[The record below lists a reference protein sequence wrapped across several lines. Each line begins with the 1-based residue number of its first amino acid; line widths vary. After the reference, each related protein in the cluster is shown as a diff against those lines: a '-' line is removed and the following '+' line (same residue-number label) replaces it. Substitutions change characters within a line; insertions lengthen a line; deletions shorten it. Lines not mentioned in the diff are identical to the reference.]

1 MALDHVLEQ
10 LHKDVSMVDVVP
22 LDSGKQIKLQN
33 ISRAWLPS
41 HFLDLF
47 HDSGTLYLRAS
58 LLTTRVRIR
67 AGSTDR
73 DAEYDDLGAWSRLK
87 RTLTRRWTSQI
98 GVVEDMS
105 PSTSSLEEGGAEGNL
120 VGETVETATNIGQ
133 VRARTDLA
141 GGMLEVPVPQSMFM
155 KQDAVSSR
163 PSSAGKASSKGSTNL
178 NNGVMVE
185 EEVPTWLQQYGT
197 W

>member
-1 MALDHVLEQ
+1 M
-10 LHKDVSMVDVVP
+10 
-22 LDSGKQIKLQN
+22 
-33 ISRAWLPS
+33 R
-41 HFLDLF
+41 
-47 HDSGTLYLRAS
+47 
-58 LLTTRVRIR
+58 LLTISVRIS

-98 GVVEDMS
+98 GVVEDVS
-105 PSTSSLEEGGAEGNL
+105 PFTAGLEEGGAEANL
-120 VGETVETATNIGQ
+120 TGEKFESATNVGQ
-133 VRARTDLA
+133 VQARTDLA
-141 GGMLEVPVPQSMFM
+141 GGMLEIPVPQSMLM

-163 PSSAGKASSKGSTNL
+163 PSSAGKASSKGSSNW

-185 EEVPTWLQQYGT
+185 EEVPTWLQHYGT